1 MLCGSTEQVS
11 REHRLKA
18 AALRRI
24 FKDGQLL
31 IGRGSDPVSEMRQL
45 QSSASRRLKFSVP
58 LCHECN
64 TARTQAADRAFD
76 RFEILATR
84 LESEG
89 LPPREAI
96 AQFDGS
102 EKDLFRYFAKILCL
116 HVAEAGAPVPSR
128 LREFAVGRSDRNC
141 VWADVS
147 TDAEALRLRTSG
159 LNKYAAHGGLVVT
172 RSCAIARLPR
182 VSSSLTFGTVCVA
195 FFFYL
200 TESEALEWA
209 HCGLKELRELLQ
221 S

>member
-128 LREFAVGRSDRNC
+128 LREFAAGRSDRNC

-182 VSSSLTFGTVCVA
+182 VSASLTFGTVCVA

-209 HCGLKELRELLQ
+209 HSGLKELRDLLQ